1 MDKLLIIDGSNLLFQ
16 MFYGMPARIFAKDGR
31 PIHGTIGFVGALI
44 RVIRSIKPTHAAAIF
59 DGENPSERSALY
71 GMYKA
76 NRTDYSGMKVED
88 TPFSQLKDIYSA
100 LDALNIKHAET
111 CGCETDDII
120 AAYAHRYGEA
130 CEIVIMSFDSDYFQ
144 LITKNVTV
152 LRYRGK
158 NTTLCTEEYI
168 LERYGI
174 RPGDYADFKSLT
186 GDSAYN
192 IKGACK
198 VGPKTAAELIN
209 SFGGI
214 DDIIAAA
221 DMIKKPSI
229 RESIIKSGERLKL
242 NKRLIRLDGGHALP
256 FEKEALVFHDMG
268 QTSTRLLKELGV
280 L

>member
-1 MDKLLIIDGSNLLFQ
+1 
-16 MFYGMPARIFAKDGR
+16 
-31 PIHGTIGFVGALI
+31 
-44 RVIRSIKPTHAAAIF
+44 
-59 DGENPSERSALY
+59 
-71 GMYKA
+71 
-76 NRTDYSGMKVED
+76 
-88 TPFSQLKDIYSA
+88 
-100 LDALNIKHAET
+100 
-111 CGCETDDII
+111 
-120 AAYAHRYGEA
+120 
-130 CEIVIMSFDSDYFQ
+130 MSFDSDIFAHNKE
-144 LITKNVTV
+144 LTV

-168 LERYGI
+168 LEKYGI

-186 GDSAYN
+186 GDSADN

-256 FEKEALVFHDMG
+256 FEKEALVFHDRAKQAPAVKRAGYYNYSIVCRMPKSG
-268 QTSTRLLKELGV
+268 YSPLLAFTGCSLFILIRDTMPVARKSCV
-280 L
+280 